1 MMTPT
6 IKCNKFTVHIKGER
20 DASVILN
27 LETQKWVVHAAIFA
41 TENDPDPININ
52 KEYDNLE
59 DAVSHAREIAGRKVV

>member
-27 LETQKWVVHAAIFA
+27 LDTQKWVVQAFLHP
-41 TENDPDPININ
+41 ESNPDPTNIN
-52 KEYDNLE
+52 KEYENLE
-59 DAVSHAREIAGRKVV
+59 DAVNYARKIAGRKVV